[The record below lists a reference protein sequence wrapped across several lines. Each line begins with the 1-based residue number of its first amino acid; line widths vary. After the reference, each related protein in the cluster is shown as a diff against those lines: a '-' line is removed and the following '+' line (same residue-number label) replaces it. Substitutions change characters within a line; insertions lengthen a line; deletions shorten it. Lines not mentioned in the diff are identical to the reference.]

1 MRFTEINLSIP
12 AILLAIA
19 FAGLMDGRQIHPYP
33 AAWHWHFL
41 DFQLQRGIVSL
52 FLIIGFVCW
61 PGMVRVIRAQVLA
74 FREREFVQAA
84 RALGASDVRIIWR
97 HILPTS
103 CRR

>member
-1 MRFTEINLSIP
+1 M
-12 AILLAIA
+12 
-19 FAGLMDGRQIHPYP
+19 
-33 AAWHWHFL
+33 
-41 DFQLQRGIVSL
+41 VSL

-74 FREREFVQAA
+74 LREREFVQAA

-97 HILPTS
+97 HILPIS